1 LSLTGTFAKQLGAP
15 CPRCRRAT
23 WMALVPGTGR
33 VECPECE
40 STWATVG
47 DYAAAVV
54 MAWPGQYEREV
65 ASVCNSALAY
75 GVGP

>member
-1 LSLTGTFAKQLGAP
+1 LSLAGTFAKQLGAP

-23 WMALVPGTGR
+23 WMALIPGTGK

-47 DYAAAVV
+47 DYMNAVV
-54 MAWPGQYEREV
+54 AAWGAQYERELRNV
-65 ASVCNSALAY
+65 QSSALAY
-75 GVGP
+75 GVSQ

>member
-1 LSLTGTFAKQLGAP
+1 
-15 CPRCRRAT
+15 
-23 WMALVPGTGR
+23 MALIPGTGR

-75 GVGP
+75 GVGQ